1 MVRAPYPARIAAG
14 LVVTAIEETR
24 KLPTLLV
31 TLPMTAVSETL
42 QFAMRAQQGIAELA
56 IKGDTA
62 LEFLFDHPDEQPSW
76 ARFDDDEIDVTESV
90 VPIESGRKG
99 GATDKSTSA
108 AATPAPV
115 KKAAAKKAP
124 ATKAPEPKTP
134 AKKAPAAKKT
144 PAAAKTPAKKAS
156 APAPAPESEA
166 PRADAGRFALY
177 SSAPK
182 EVIDSAHDSEADAE
196 SPASGDVP
204 EVVEYTDYDTLTLAQ
219 LRAKL
224 RTVGVDDLTA
234 LLAYEKST
242 RNRAPFITM
251 IDNRITAAEN
261 KRSTSS

>member
-99 GATDKSTSA
+99 GTTDESTPA
-108 AATPAPV
+108 AATPAPA

-124 ATKAPEPKTP
+124 ATKAPEPRTP
-134 AKKAPAAKKT
+134 AKKAPAKKT
-144 PAAAKTPAKKAS
+144 PTKKAS

-177 SSAPK
+177 SSAPQD
-182 EVIDSAHDSEADAE
+182 VIDSAHESASEADAE

-224 RTVGVDDLTA
+224 RTVSVDDLTA

>member
-99 GATDKSTSA
+99 GTTDEATPA
-108 AATPAPV
+108 AATPAPA

-124 ATKAPEPKTP
+124 ATKAPEPRTP
-134 AKKAPAAKKT
+134 AKKAPAKKT
-144 PAAAKTPAKKAS
+144 PTKKAS

-177 SSAPK
+177 SSAPQD
-182 EVIDSAHDSEADAE
+182 VIDSAHESASEADAE

-224 RTVGVDDLTA
+224 RTVSVDDLTA